1 MVIEN
6 LLIRFSLKE
15 MILIIGEIFYN
26 RPYELITNHSIDIY
40 GLRAFLLELYK
51 KSCYDKTYSGDLYV
65 ASGMNVSAYTNP
77 DASQEDIQKMET
89 ENIKWK
95 EIVENL
101 PTVFEVIKNIHNS

>member
-1 MVIEN
+1 MFWN
-6 LLIRFSLKE
+6 SLCFHSNNDTDYWRD
-15 MILIIGEIFYN
+15 IFN

-51 KSCYDKTYSGDLYV
+51 KSSYDKTYAGFHYI
-65 ASGMNVSAYTNP
+65 ASGMDVCAYTNP

-95 EIVENL
+95 EILENL
-101 PTVFEVIKNIHNS
+101 PTVFC